1 MIEAMKAPVV
11 HTNGTSEIVD
21 QNPPIEITAE
31 MVEAYE
37 ERRRMECANKIQ
49 AVLDEYGY
57 GLTATVPEV
66 QLVKMK

>member
-1 MIEAMKAPVV
+1 MIEAIEAPAPY
-11 HTNGTSEIVD
+11 TNGTSEIVE

-49 AVLDEYGY
+49 AILDEYGY
-57 GLTATVPEV
+57 GLTATAPEV

>member
-1 MIEAMKAPVV
+1 MIEAMEAPASYI
-11 HTNGTSEIVD
+11 NGTAKVEAE
-21 QNPPIEITAE
+21 QPMPEITAE
-31 MVEAYE
+31 MVAAYE
-37 ERRRMECANKIQ
+37 ERRRLECANKIQ